1 MNCTVTDRGASSGIS
16 CFQIHGELYHLQG
29 PLDAA
34 DNQAPRYAQLYF
46 YDPAYA
52 TDTRLRT
59 NSQLDRSLL
68 RDLLDMLDQAPNP
81 YIRLYLTARER
92 LQAQPHTVGPSRVI
106 LNPQMRLVL
115 EHGADRRRENLPTSD
130 EVAVIIPDENGDP
143 NYRDIVLAE
152 RGEPADRPRYH
163 RVNATHPAYM
173 PLHYVLL
180 FPRGD
185 HGWHYQLRLRG
196 DRQRDRLTLRQFFR
210 FHLHVRSGHELIP
223 FAYCRLFQQYLVDA
237 WATCDQH
244 QLDWLRTHQANIRA
258 DLYNGVADALA
269 RADVDL
275 ASIGRRVVLLSSY
288 LGGARFIA

>member
-1 MNCTVTDRGASSGIS
+1 
-16 CFQIHGELYHLQG
+16 
-29 PLDAA
+29 
-34 DNQAPRYAQLYF
+34 
-46 YDPAYA
+46 
-52 TDTRLRT
+52 
-59 NSQLDRSLL
+59 
-68 RDLLDMLDQAPNP
+68 
-81 YIRLYLTARER
+81 
-92 LQAQPHTVGPSRVI
+92 
-106 LNPQMRLVL
+106 MRLVL

-223 FAYCRLFQQYLVDA
+223 FAYCRLFQ
-237 WATCDQH
+237 
-244 QLDWLRTHQANIRA
+244 
-258 DLYNGVADALA
+258 
-269 RADVDL
+269 
-275 ASIGRRVVLLSSY
+275 
-288 LGGARFIA
+288 